1 MTTCRLDRRT
11 YSSYAAS
18 ASVTRSARS
27 KQSLHLLRLLRQG
40 SRVAGLTLLGLLT
53 VAVGLRATHVQTV
66 DPGRTVFE
74 SRCARCHGADGNGGE
89 RGPAIAVRLTARDDQ
104 QLIGVI
110 RDGLPARGMPP
121 SIVADSEM
129 ADLVK
134 FLRTI
139 QRRADARPV
148 VRMTV
153 RTAAGT
159 SLDGQVLGEGF
170 DDLQLLTD
178 DKRVHLL
185 RRAGD
190 RFRDVTSAVDWPTYN
205 GDPRGNRY
213 TTLTQISKA
222 NVARLAPAWLF
233 TIPGASHSQVTPV
246 VAGGMMYVANVNE
259 CFALDAGTGRQIWHY
274 KRPRTPAMI
283 NDVNR
288 GAAVAGDRVFMET
301 DDAHIIALNR
311 FTGDLLWD
319 TTLDDWR
326 KNYSATSAPLPAG
339 NLIISGVT
347 GGEHGA
353 NGFVAAHDQE
363 TGKEVWRFS
372 TVPKSGEPGSE
383 TWQGKDIDH
392 GGAPTWFTGS
402 FDPALDIVYWPTGN
416 PSKEYNGDHR
426 KGDNLYSDS
435 ILALDRKT
443 GRLEWY
449 YQFTPH
455 DLWDWDATQTS
466 VLVDADW
473 QGQPRKLMLHASR
486 NGFFYV
492 FDRRDG
498 ALLLAK
504 PFVKNL
510 TWASGIGPDGRP
522 VKLPN
527 QDPSPA
533 GTKVCPS
540 QDGATNWFSPSF
552 NPATGLY
559 YVQTF
564 EKCSVYTKSDQGEW
578 ETGKSYLG
586 GSQRTAR
593 DPKPQRILKAIDIRT
608 GAIRWELPQPG
619 PAESWGGTLATASGL
634 VIFGE
639 DGGGLVAADA
649 VSGKPLWIFQTNH
662 NWKASPMTYLFDGK
676 QYVAVAAG
684 STIIA
689 LGIHD

>member
-1 MTTCRLDRRT
+1 MSTNL
-11 YSSYAAS
+11 
-18 ASVTRSARS
+18 
-27 KQSLHLLRLLRQG
+27 
-40 SRVAGLTLLGLLT
+40 AGWGFLGLLC
-53 VAVGLRATHVQTV
+53 VALGLPAQNV
-66 DPGRTVFE
+66 DPGRKAFE
-74 SRCARCHGADGNGGE
+74 GRCARCHGADGNGGDM
-89 RGPAIAVRLTARDDQ
+89 GPPIVMRLTTRDDA
-104 QLIGVI
+104 QLRTLIHE
-110 RDGLPARGMPP
+110 GLPARGMPP
-121 SIVADSEM
+121 SDIPDAEM

-134 FLRTI
+134 FLRSI
-139 QRRADARPV
+139 QRRPESRPL
-148 VRMTV
+148 RRLTL
-153 RTAAGT
+153 RTTTGT
-159 SLDGQVLGEGF
+159 TLDGEVLGEGF
-170 DDLQLLTD
+170 EDLQLRTA

-190 RFRDVTSAVDWPTYN
+190 RVREVTSDADWPTYN

-213 TTLTQISKA
+213 TTATQINKST
-222 NVARLAPAWLF
+222 VARLGPKWVF
-233 TIPGASHSQVTPV
+233 PMPGVSRSQVTPV
-246 VAGGMMYVANVNE
+246 VVGGIMYVANTNE
-259 CFALDAGTGRQIWHY
+259 CYALDAGSGRQIWHY
-274 KRPRTPAMI
+274 RRPKTPAMI

-288 GAAVAGDRVFMET
+288 GVGVAGDRVFMET
-301 DDAHIIALNR
+301 DDAHIIAINR
-311 FTGDLLWD
+311 FTGELLWD

-363 TGKEVWRFS
+363 TGKEVWRFW
-372 TVPKSGEPGSE
+372 TVPKPGTPGSE
-383 TWQGKDIDH
+383 TWQGKDIEH

-402 FDPALDIVYWPTGN
+402 YDPDLDMVYWPAGN
-416 PSKEYNGDHR
+416 PAKEYNGDDR
-426 KGDNLYSDS
+426 KGDNLYAGS

-443 GRLEWY
+443 GTLRWH

-466 VLVDADW
+466 VLIDADW
-473 QGQPRKLMLHASR
+473 QGQPRKLMLHADR

-498 ALLLAK
+498 TLLLAK
-504 PFVKNL
+504 QFINTV

-527 QDPSPA
+527 QEPSPE

-564 EKCSVYTKSDQGEW
+564 EKCSIYTKRDQGPW
-578 ETGKSYLG
+578 ESGKTYLG
-586 GSQRTAR
+586 GTQRILT
-593 DPKPQRILKAIDIRT
+593 DPVPQRILRAIDIRT
-608 GAIRWELPQPG
+608 GAIKWELPQPG
-619 PAESWGGTLATASGL
+619 PGSSWGGTLSTATGL

-639 DGGGLVAADA
+639 EGGGLMAADA
-649 VSGKPLWIFQTNH
+649 VTGKPLWMFPTNH
-662 NWKASPMTYLFDGK
+662 TWKASPMTYVFDGK
-676 QYVAVAAG
+676 QYIAVAAG
-684 STIIA
+684 SSIIA
-689 LGIHD
+689 FGLRD

>member
-1 MTTCRLDRRT
+1 L
-11 YSSYAAS
+11 
-18 ASVTRSARS
+18 
-27 KQSLHLLRLLRQG
+27 
-40 SRVAGLTLLGLLT
+40 
-53 VAVGLRATHVQTV
+53 
-66 DPGRTVFE
+66 
-74 SRCARCHGADGNGGE
+74 
-89 RGPAIAVRLTARDDQ
+89 
-104 QLIGVI
+104 I
-110 RDGLPARGMPP
+110 RDGLPGLGMPP
-121 SIVADSEM
+121 GDVPDPEM

-139 QRRADARPV
+139 QHRAETMPS

-153 RTAAGT
+153 QTTAGKT
-159 SLDGQVLGEGF
+159 LDGQVLGEGF
-170 DDLQLLTD
+170 ADLQLLSD
-178 DKRVHLL
+178 DKHVHLL

-190 RFRDVTSAVDWPTYN
+190 RFREVTSEVDWPTYN
-205 GDPRGNRY
+205 GNPGGNRY
-213 TTLTQISKA
+213 TTLTQINKA
-222 NVARLAPAWLF
+222 NVTRLAPKWVF
-233 TIPGASHSQVTPV
+233 TIPGTTRSQVTPAV
-246 VAGGMMYVANVNE
+246 VGGIMYVANVNE
-259 CFALDAGTGRQIWHY
+259 CFALDAGTGRRIWHY
-274 KRPRTPAMI
+274 KQPRTAALI

-288 GAAVAGDRVFMET
+288 GVGVAGGRVFLET
-301 DDAHIIALNR
+301 DDAHILALNR
-311 FTGDLLWD
+311 FTGELLWD
-319 TTLDDWR
+319 TALDNWR

-339 NLIISGVT
+339 DLIISGVT

-372 TVPKSGEPGSE
+372 TVPKPGAPGSE
-383 TWQGKDIDH
+383 TWQGKDIEH

-402 FDPALDIVYWPTGN
+402 YDPALDTIYWPTGN
-416 PSKEYNGDHR
+416 PAKEYNGVDR
-426 KGDNLYSDS
+426 QGDNLYSDS

-443 GRLEWY
+443 GSLRWY

-473 QGQPRKLMLHASR
+473 QGRPRMLMLHASR

-498 ALLLAK
+498 TLLLAK
-504 PFVKNL
+504 PFVRNL

-527 QDPSPA
+527 QEPTPA
-533 GTKVCPS
+533 GTRVCPS

-552 NPATGLY
+552 SPATGLY

-564 EKCSVYTKSDQGEW
+564 EKCSIYTRSDQGEW
-578 ETGKSYLG
+578 ESGKSYLG

-608 GAIRWELPQPG
+608 GAIRWEVPQAG
-619 PAESWGGTLATASGL
+619 PADSWGGTLTTASGL

-649 VSGKPLWIFQTNH
+649 GNGKPLWIFQTNH
-662 NWKASPMTYLFDGK
+662 TWKASPMTYMFDGT

-684 STIIA
+684 SNIIA
-689 LGIHD
+689 LAIQD